1 MLGLPTKPSKA
12 LMVWSFKGKPN
23 LTPGIALSLVN
34 SASVIE
40 TFWVFNNLFNTSAV
54 ISLKSLKVV
63 LFGVVL

>member
-34 SASVIE
+34 AASVIE
-40 TFWVFNNLFNTSAV
+40 TFWVFNNLFNILIITFCFL
-54 ISLKSLKVV
+54 IIKIL
-63 LFGVVL
+63 